1 MSLNK
6 CMIIGNLGRDP
17 EMRYTASGVAVTQ
30 FSVAVNRNSRDEAG
44 EWKEETEWFRV
55 VIFREPAER
64 AAERLRKG
72 SKVYVEGRIQ
82 TRQYEKDGQTRY
94 ITELLAERAVPL
106 EPRGRSEGDEFPD
119 EAAPGAR
126 PARPTGPAAAPPNRP
141 PDGGLGD
148 DDLDSIPF

>member
-94 ITELLAERAVPL
+94 ITELLAERCRAARAARPQRGSRRVPRRRCAAVP
-106 EPRGRSEGDEFPD
+106 G
-119 EAAPGAR
+119 R
-126 PARPTGPAAAPPNRP
+126 PAPRP
-141 PDGGLGD
+141 PPHDPAEGAGLGD

>member
-30 FSVAVNRNSRDEAG
+30 FSVAVNRNSRDESG

-106 EPRGRSEGDEFPD
+106 EPRARGEGSEEFPD
-119 EAAPGAR
+119 DAAPGAR
-126 PARPTGPAAAPPNRP
+126 PARAPSVPRPAEGA
-141 PDGGLGD
+141 GLGD

>member
-30 FSVAVNRNSRDEAG
+30 FSVAVNRNSRDESG
-44 EWKEETEWFRV
+44 EWKEETEWFRI

-82 TRQYEKDGQTRY
+82 TRQYEKEGQTRY
-94 ITELLAERAVPL
+94 ITELLAERVVPL
-106 EPRGRSEGDEFPD
+106 EPRSREASEEYPD
-119 EAAPGAR
+119 EGAQVAR
-126 PARPTGPAAAPPNRP
+126 PARPSAVRAPE
-141 PDGGLGD
+141 GGLGE
-148 DDLDSIPF
+148 DDLESIPF

>member
-30 FSVAVNRNSRDEAG
+30 FSVAVNRNSRDESG

-82 TRQYEKDGQTRY
+82 TRQYEKEGQTRY
-94 ITELLAERAVPL
+94 ITELLGERVVPL
-106 EPRGRSEGDEFPD
+106 ERRVAEASEEFPD
-119 EAAPGAR
+119 AAAPTPR
-126 PARPTGPAAAPPNRP
+126 PARPVPAEGAEGAE
-141 PDGGLGD
+141 GALGD

>member
-72 SKVYVEGRIQ
+72 SKVYIEGRIQ
-82 TRQYEKDGQTRY
+82 TRQYEKEGQTRY
-94 ITELLAERAVPL
+94 ITELLAERVVPL
-106 EPRGRSEGDEFPD
+106 EPRSRDTAEEFPD
-119 EAAPGAR
+119 EAAPAAPASR
-126 PARPTGPAAAPPNRP
+126 PAAPASTPAA
-141 PDGGLGD
+141 LGD

>member
-30 FSVAVNRNSRDEAG
+30 FSVAVNRNHRDEAG

-72 SKVYVEGRIQ
+72 AKVYVEGRIQ
-82 TRQYEKDGQTRY
+82 TRQYEKEGQTRY
-94 ITELLAERAVPL
+94 ITELVAERSVAL
-106 EPRGRSEGDEFPD
+106 DRREREEGDEFPA
-119 EAAPGAR
+119 EGGR
-126 PARPTGPAAAPPNRP
+126 FSRPAAAPKAPTAAP
-141 PDGGLGD
+141 AAQGVD

>member
-30 FSVAVNRNSRDEAG
+30 FSVAVTRNTRDEAG

-82 TRQYEKDGQTRY
+82 TRQYEKEGQTRY
-94 ITELLAERAVPL
+94 ITELLAERVVPL
-106 EPRGRSEGDEFPD
+106 EPRSREAADEFPD
-119 EAAPGAR
+119 EAAPVGR
-126 PARPTGPAAAPPNRP
+126 PARPAPARAS
-141 PDGGLGD
+141 DGGLGE
-148 DDLDSIPF
+148 DDLESIPF